1 MYKYRRDTIKMD
13 TQNTQNLADLQR
25 DADAY
30 KRILASNLRSY
41 HRRYESD
48 MEFRIKESKRN
59 SEAIMKKYNS
69 DPEYRQ
75 KMIDAAKARYH
86 AKKQMAERDKQD

>member
-13 TQNTQNLADLQR
+13 TQNLADLQR
-25 DADAY
+25 DAEAY

-41 HRRYESD
+41 HRRYETD
-48 MEFRIKESKRN
+48 MEFRIRESKRN

-75 KMIDAAKARYH
+75 RMIDAAKARYY
-86 AKKQMAERDKQD
+86 AKKRMAERDKQD